1 MNKNLGQ
8 QIKSIRL
15 AKNFPQRYVAVAS
28 GISQSYLSR
37 IENNEVAISDT
48 QLENLS
54 QIFELSVVAI
64 KSCKVKKIDNDIS
77 ENNIKKL
84 IEQYEKLLDMQNTMM
99 LQKQIDNEKLQEQ
112 IQQLQRENTS
122 LAAIINERRRL
133 NVVKKT
139 KQHQLYKFPTL

>member
-54 QIFELSVVAI
+54 QIFELSVAAI
-64 KSCKVKKIDNDIS
+64 KSCKFKKIDNDIS

-84 IEQYEKLLDMQNTMM
+84 IEQYEKLLDTQNTMM